1 MKKNVLTILAGILFL
16 AGMALLLY
24 PSVSN
29 HWNAVHQTRVVEE
42 YTDSIEELQETE
54 RQQMLKEAEIYNRM
68 LSEGTARFF
77 PSVEETE
84 YYRSLL
90 NMDLTGVMGT
100 IKIPAIKCELPIYHG
115 VEDSVLQIGIG
126 HLEGSSLPTGGES
139 THCVLSGHR
148 GLPSARLF
156 TDLDKLEKGDIFEI
170 SVWGRE
176 LTYEIERI
184 QIVEPEDYESLE
196 IEEEKDFCTLLTCT
210 PYGINTQRLLV
221 RGQRVEQG
229 RKVEGME
236 ETDTDNSN
244 LTTVWIVGIM
254 LVVCGWLL
262 KVLCGMIRKY
272 IYRGSR

>member
-1 MKKNVLTILAGILFL
+1 MKKNLLTILAWSFFL

-24 PSVSN
+24 PTISN
-29 HWNAVHQTRVVEE
+29 HWNAVHQTKVVEE
-42 YTDSIEELQETE
+42 YSESIEKLQETE
-54 RQQMLKEAEIYNRM
+54 RQQILKEAEKYNRM
-68 LSEGTARFF
+68 LPEGTARFF
-77 PSVEETE
+77 PSTEETE
-84 YYRSLL
+84 YYQSLF

-100 IKIPAIKCELPIYHG
+100 ICIPAIDCELPIYHG

-156 TDLDKLEKGDIFEI
+156 TDLDKLEMGDIFEI

-196 IEEEKDFCTLLTCT
+196 IEEGKDLCTLLTCT

-221 RGQRVEQG
+221 RGQRIEQG
-229 RKVEGME
+229 EKVGRPGGS
-236 ETDTDNSN
+236 DTDRAG
-244 LTTVWIVGIM
+244 LMAAGIVGIT

-262 KVLCGMIRKY
+262 RVLYGMIIK
-272 IYRGSR
+272 